1 MKTPASLWAPSPRA
15 YQPHPPEWQ
24 YAKGAE
30 VHRLEPGGQLKLDG
44 RRWQLCGPLSGELVQ
59 VIRIEQRALVFY
71 RRTLLRELDLATGA
85 NHAVECR

>member
-1 MKTPASLWAPSPRA
+1 MKTPASLWTPSPRA

-24 YAKGAE
+24 YPEGAE

-44 RRWQLCGPLSGELVQ
+44 KRWQLCGPLNGEPVQ
-59 VIRIEQRALVFY
+59 VIRIEQRAMVFY
-71 RRTLLRELDLATGA
+71 RRTLLRELDLTTGA